1 MGVSDIRN
9 RHHPDTNIHAP
20 EVPMSPEDEIWAQ
33 IRKAYCETSETVTP
47 LCARFS
53 ISVGTLN
60 RRATQE
66 GWPRRGRKP
75 PPPRRIVPV
84 LRMTEPAEESPAFP
98 TSGGAGPTTAEKR
111 ELIIQRLYDALLLKL
126 TKLERHMAK
135 STGKQS
141 IDHERETRALD
152 GIVRS
157 LDHIAEYDTA
167 LTKAPGTASA
177 DGPDGNGAAA
187 AAAASGAAARTEQL
201 RRDIAQRL
209 ERLLEKRNPPGDAG

>member
-1 MGVSDIRN
+1 
-9 RHHPDTNIHAP
+9 
-20 EVPMSPEDEIWAQ
+20 MSPEDEIWAQ
-33 IRKAYCETSETVTP
+33 IRKAYCETSEKLTQ
-47 LCARFS
+47 LCARYS
-53 ISVGTLN
+53 ISAGTLN
-60 RRATQE
+60 RRAKQE

-84 LRMTEPAEESPAFP
+84 LRMPEPAEQSPAFSASPRTAP
-98 TSGGAGPTTAEKR
+98 TKAEKR
-111 ELIIQRLYDALLLKL
+111 EMIIQRLYDALLLKL

-135 STGKQS
+135 GTGKQS

-167 LTKAPGTASA
+167 LTNATGTAPA
-177 DGPDGNGAAA
+177 DGAGRAIANNADG
-187 AAAASGAAARTEQL
+187 ARAEQL
-201 RRDIAQRL
+201 RHEILKRL